1 MNQTFVHQLLD
12 QSYLIMYTM
21 LAILGAIRR
30 LTITQN
36 THTNYEAFVHLLYTR
51 PKLFNHV
58 HNA

>member
-1 MNQTFVHQLLD
+1 MKQTFVHQLLD

-30 LTITQN
+30 LTITLN
-36 THTNYEAFVHLLYTR
+36 THTNYEADVCTSATR